1 MVSRYEHEVKEFQKL
16 NLIIDNLEH
25 SNIIS
30 KSVEYLNVLKDI
42 MTHLRT
48 IVYKYF
54 KRLKEIDGQKTAN
67 IKIYCQNIF

>member
-1 MVSRYEHEVKEFQKL
+1 MA
-16 NLIIDNLEH
+16 N
-25 SNIIS
+25 
-30 KSVEYLNVLKDI
+30 
-42 MTHLRT
+42 LRT

>member
-30 KSVEYLNVLKDI
+30 KSIEYLNVLKDI
-42 MTHLRT
+42 MTNLRT

-54 KRLKEIDGQKTAN
+54 KKLKEIDGQKTAN
-67 IKIYCQNIF
+67 IKLYCQNIF

>member
-30 KSVEYLNVLKDI
+30 KSKEYLNVLKEI
-42 MTHLRT
+42 MTNLRT

-54 KRLKEIDGQKTAN
+54 KRLKEIDGQKTVN
-67 IKIYCQNIF
+67 IKMYCQNIF